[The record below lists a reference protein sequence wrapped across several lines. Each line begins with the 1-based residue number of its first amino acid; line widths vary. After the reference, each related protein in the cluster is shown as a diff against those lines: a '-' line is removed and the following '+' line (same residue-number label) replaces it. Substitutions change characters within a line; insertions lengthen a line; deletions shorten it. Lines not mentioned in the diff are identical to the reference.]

1 MYIKKYKLEVILF
14 IVNAIYMILEL
25 IAQRILSPYFG
36 STNLV
41 WTSVIGVIL
50 LSTSVGNYLGG
61 IIADKSKEDSLKLE
75 KNICINI
82 MISGLLVLMI
92 PIMQRFFI
100 TTIVRLVSDVKIGA
114 VGATLILF
122 FLPSMFIG
130 MLSPIIIKLKM
141 NKLENVGKT
150 SGKIYAIATL
160 GSIIGTFAGGFI
172 LVPNFGSN
180 EILFVLSSII
190 FLQLFLLLRIWQ

>member
-1 MYIKKYKLEVILF
+1 MPIKKYKLEIVLF

-61 IIADKSKEDSLKLE
+61 KIADKSKEDNQKLE
-75 KNICINI
+75 KNIII
-82 MISGLLVLMI
+82 SIIISGLLVWMI
-92 PIMQRFFI
+92 PITQRFFI
-100 TTIVRLVSDVKIGA
+100 TTINSFISNIKIGA
-114 VGATLILF
+114 IIATLILF

-130 MLSPIIIKLKM
+130 TMSPIIIKRKM
-141 NKLENVGKT
+141 NKLENVGRT
-150 SGKIYAIATL
+150 SGNIYAIATL
-160 GSIIGTFAGGFI
+160 GSIAGTFLGGFF

-180 EILFVLSSII
+180 EILFVL
-190 FLQLFLLLRIWQ
+190 